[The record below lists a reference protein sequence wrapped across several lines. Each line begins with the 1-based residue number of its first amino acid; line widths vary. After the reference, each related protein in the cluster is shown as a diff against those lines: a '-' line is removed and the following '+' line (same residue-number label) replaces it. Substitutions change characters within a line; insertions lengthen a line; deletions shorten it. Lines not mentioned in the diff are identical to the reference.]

1 MTKINELVDWFYDKG
16 STLVAVS
23 GGVDSALVAFAAFQ
37 KLDNSAIAVTADYK
51 TLSREELETA
61 RKVCSEI
68 GIKQILIDYNELENE
83 DFVLNDENRCFHCRS
98 ELSQHLI
105 DLAQKYNISTIVD
118 GTNLSDLG
126 EYRPGIRALRENN
139 IRSPLVETGFTK
151 DDVRQVAKESG
162 ISIYD
167 KPSNSCLASR
177 IPWGQQITA
186 EKLIRIE
193 LGEIFVKNKTKAKQV
208 RVRDLDGTAKIEVD
222 AENISNLSDE
232 KIFNEL
238 DSLLRLIGFKSI
250 VIDPE
255 GYRPGKANV
264 IVD

>member
-1 MTKINELVDWFYDKG
+1 V
-16 STLVAVS
+16 
-23 GGVDSALVAFAAFQ
+23 
-37 KLDNSAIAVTADYK
+37 
-51 TLSREELETA
+51 
-61 RKVCSEI
+61 
-68 GIKQILIDYNELENE
+68 
-83 DFVLNDENRCFHCRS
+83 
-98 ELSQHLI
+98 
-105 DLAQKYNISTIVD
+105 
-118 GTNLSDLG
+118 
-126 EYRPGIRALRENN
+126 ALRENK

-151 DDVRQVAKESG
+151 DDVRQTAKESG

-177 IPWGQQITA
+177 IPWGQRITA
-186 EKLIRIE
+186 EKLVRIE
-193 LGEIFVKNKTKAKQV
+193 LGEIFVKNKTNAKQV

-222 AENISNLSDE
+222 VENISYLSNE

-238 DSLLRLIGFKSI
+238 DSQLRLIGFKSV